1 MPDIQRRNTAL
12 WAGFALTIVALLS
25 QLLYFTK
32 IPGQHVFPW
41 INLALAGLA
50 VVLLVIGLMRAFRQ
64 PQVYRGKIAGSIL
77 TVGSLA
83 VLVFTVTMFV
93 QVRNLP
99 APSGALQVGMKAP
112 DFTLKDSN
120 GQQVS
125 LTQLLSTPV
134 GSSQPKAALLV
145 FYRGYW

>member
-12 WAGFALTIVALLS
+12 WAGFALIVVALLS
-25 QLLYFTK
+25 QGLYFTR

-41 INLALAGLA
+41 INLALAGVA
-50 VVLLVIGLMRAFRQ
+50 VFLLVIGLVRAFRQ
-64 PQVYRGKIAGSIL
+64 PQVYRGKISGSVL
-77 TVGSLA
+77 TVVSLA
-83 VLVFTVTMFV
+83 VLVFTITMFV

>member
-1 MPDIQRRNTAL
+1 AL
-12 WAGFALTIVALLS
+12 WVGLALTIVALLS

-32 IPGQHVFPW
+32 IPWQHVFPW

-64 PQVYRGKIAGSIL
+64 PQVYRGKIAGSVL
-77 TVGSLA
+77 TVVSLA

-99 APSGALQVGMKAP
+99 APGALQVGMKAP

-120 GQQVS
+120 GQEVS
-125 LTQLLSTPV
+125 LTQL
-134 GSSQPKAALLV
+134 
-145 FYRGYW
+145 